1 MEQPVRQSWSRRGI
15 AMGVRWL
22 WLAGLWWFVCSA
34 VWAASSSVQL
44 IATTVQNIPVKIIR
58 VNMNDEN
65 VKVTGMLAK
74 QQRGRTEPLESMVAR
89 ARPTAAVT
97 GTFFGTRSYLPVGD
111 IVIEGRMV
119 HFGGIGTALC
129 ITPDNL
135 VEFVDVKRNRREDW
149 SAYDFVIRSGPR
161 LVRAGKIGV
170 YPRAEGFRDRNL
182 LRQAWRLAVGLT
194 RENHLLFVGT
204 RKPITLSQMAMVMH
218 RLGCVDAINLD
229 AGSSTGMYYR
239 GQILMR
245 PLRRLTN
252 LVLVYEN
259 REQFEQRKYSI
270 LPLSIRR

>member
-1 MEQPVRQSWSRRGI
+1 MKIRTVCVVIIW
-15 AMGVRWL
+15 WL
-22 WLAGLWWFVCSA
+22 CCDS
-34 VWAASSSVQL
+34 VWAIGGSVQL

-58 VNMNDEN
+58 VDMNDEE

-74 QQRGRTEPLESMVAR
+74 QRRGRTEPLQSMVAR

-97 GTFFGTRSYLPVGD
+97 GTFFGTRNYLPVGD
-111 IVIEGRMV
+111 IVIEGKMV

-129 ITPDNL
+129 ITPDNQ

-161 LVRAGKIGV
+161 LVTAGKIGV
-170 YPRAEGFRDRNL
+170 DPRAEGFRDRHL
-182 LRQAWRLAVGLT
+182 LRPAWRLAVGLT
-194 RENHLLFVGT
+194 RDNHLLFVGT
-204 RKPITLSQMAMVMH
+204 RKPITLSQMAIVMH

-239 GQILMR
+239 GRVLMR

-252 LVLVYEN
+252 LVLIYEQ
-259 REQFEQRKYSI
+259 REYYERRKYSI
-270 LPLSIRR
+270 LPVHIRR

>member
-1 MEQPVRQSWSRRGI
+1 MKL
-15 AMGVRWL
+15 RWL
-22 WLAGLWWFVCSA
+22 LLSA
-34 VWAASSSVQL
+34 FLCWSFCVIAHADGSSVTL

-74 QQRGRTEPLESMVAR
+74 QRRGRTEPLASMVAR

-97 GTFFGTRSYLPVGD
+97 GTFFGTRNYLPVGD
-111 IVIEGRMV
+111 IVIEGKMV

-129 ITPDNL
+129 VTPDNQ

-161 LVRAGKIGV
+161 LVTGGKIGV
-170 YPRAEGFRDRNL
+170 DPRAEGFRDRNL
-182 LRQAWRLAVGLT
+182 LRPAWRLAVGLT
-194 RENHLLFVGT
+194 RDNYLLFVAT
-204 RKPITLSQMAMVMH
+204 RKRVTLSQMAMVMH

-239 GQILMR
+239 GKILMN

-252 LVLVYEN
+252 LVLIYEQ
-259 REQFEQRKYSI
+259 REYYERRKYSI
-270 LPLSIRR
+270 LPVRIR